1 MRSNTEWIAALT
13 GRGDGHAAA
22 LSDLRTHLLR
32 ASLFTLR
39 RAPSSV
45 AHLESSIVRE
55 LAEACAQEALTRI
68 IQSLHAFRGDSRFT
82 TWAYAFAVNTA
93 FATVRSERSACA
105 RHRADNSAVSPSA
118 SRA

>member
-32 ASLFTLR
+32 ASLFTLQR
-39 RAPSSV
+39 GRIG
-45 AHLESSIVRE
+45 HLESSIVRE
-55 LAEACAQEALTRI
+55 LAEECAQEALTRI
-68 IQSLHAFRGDSRFT
+68 IQGLHAFRGDSRFT

-93 FATVRSERSACA
+93 FATARRQRSACA
-105 RHRADNSAVSPSA
+105 SSPLLPPV
-118 SRA
+118 R